1 MLVKRELEINGE
13 KRTLEAEPQARLLD
27 VIRETAGLTGT
38 KEGCGE
44 GECGACSVI
53 VNDLLVDSCL
63 VLFGQMKDGDRV
75 LTVEGLGDIDHLSPL
90 QSSFIN
96 ESGAQCG
103 ICTPGML
110 MAAHALLIKS
120 ENPTRDEIAT
130 AMAGNL
136 CRCTGYVKIID
147 AVEKAAAI
155 MRGKKG

>member
-13 KRTLEAEPQARLLD
+13 RRTLEAEPQARLLD
-27 VIRETAGLTGT
+27 VIREVANLKGT

-44 GECGACSVI
+44 GECGACTVI
-53 VNDLLVDSCL
+53 INDLLVDSCL
-63 VLFGQMKDGDRV
+63 VLFGQMNGGDRL
-75 LTVEGLGDIDHLSPL
+75 LTVEGLGNPEHLSPL
-90 QSSFIN
+90 QRTFID

-110 MAAHALLIKS
+110 MAAHALLTKNGS
-120 ENPTRDEIAT
+120 PTREEIAT

>member
-13 KRTLEAEPQARLLD
+13 RRTLEAEPQARLLD
-27 VIRETAGLTGT
+27 VIREVANLKGT

-53 VNDLLVDSCL
+53 INDLLVDSCL
-63 VLFGQMKDGDRV
+63 VLFGQMNDGDRL
-75 LTVEGLGDIDHLSPL
+75 LTVEGLGNPEHLSPL
-90 QSSFIN
+90 QRTFID

-110 MAAHALLIKS
+110 MAAHALLMKNGS
-120 ENPTRDEIAT
+120 PTREEIAT